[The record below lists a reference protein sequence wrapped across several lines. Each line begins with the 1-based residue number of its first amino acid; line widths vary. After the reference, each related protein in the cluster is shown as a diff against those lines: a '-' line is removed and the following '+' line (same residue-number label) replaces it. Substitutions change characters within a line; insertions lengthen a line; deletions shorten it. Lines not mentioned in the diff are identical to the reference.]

1 MKKLF
6 SALVSLAITVSLI
19 PSAMAETETG
29 YNVVWAGGSHIKTST
44 AMESEV
50 ESFLKDK
57 LNETS
62 INSFNAGMSDV
73 TSSYGRLCYED
84 NVIAKNPDLIFIDYL
99 NEDSKR
105 SFDGNYPQYGSQTS
119 VSYALE
125 SMVRRTIANNADTK
139 IVFLLTPGDYQGASQ
154 SYKDV
159 AYYYGIPVID
169 AMNSEN
175 VAETI
180 KDYLQS
186 NTIYAPMA
194 KKYPMA
200 ADYTPVVPTSQKASG
215 ITTGITLSG
224 FAADEDG
231 NLTSN
236 NQGDSVIYKFKGTV
250 LGVTGPNP
258 QTGVNAK
265 FTVDGLPLFNFAG
278 GALTSTYNGVMINE
292 IQLPGD
298 SETEHTLVISNENG
312 VEFKFTNIIVDGV
325 ANRLT
330 STDENAQYSVYND
343 PMNSVSYEGRE
354 QTFDSSNVQTT
365 GWQANFDGIL
375 YGIKSLTYK
384 PSLEATQ
391 EIASVVLTTNYASSS
406 PKANSDEDD
415 ITMYAI
421 NRDGTEKII
430 SHTWYTKRLYP
441 GVTDLSGRRTDE
453 RLAYNIPADTI
464 GIRIENKDGVT
475 NRFDDVK
482 IVYGTPA
489 VEKIE
494 LSAESNRVLI
504 GATGVVTANGIL
516 NNGTKKSISGVTY
529 YSSNEN
535 TLTINSETGEFTA
548 IAAGTAIVYA
558 SYETFEASIA
568 IEVVSGAN
576 VESAYI
582 KADKT
587 NYTKGTSGKFNLY
600 TVEGGVVSENAYDA
614 SYTSSDPKVIEIQT
628 TGEFT
633 AKNAGTCVISA
644 NTLLQSETKPVTV
657 TVFDNGEV
665 SHEIND
671 EVTNGIIPRHVNNKD
686 LFIKDWGINEKQ
698 GNTFTGDLLGYV
710 KETAALYSDASGI
723 YANAM
728 SASKFAFIYKIP
740 KNTGCADVTFTVN
753 NNIKD
758 KVLEG
763 AYAKVL
769 FSSYSDDNTFY
780 DAAYSKDITVSGNMT
795 SYGFKNF
802 AYGDSASW
810 WTQGVETRTQKGSHD
825 SFYSYINVKVN
836 NIPTNSDYMLILIDT
851 NADKNFSADAAY
863 ALHCRLKNVS
873 YTTKP
878 EIVNAVR
885 LSDGT
890 YEFTFNRNINLDG
903 ATISATKN
911 GENIDIAE
919 NGSYDS
925 ATYTYRLKVGEV
937 NLKDRI
943 TFSIANTTDSYG
955 MNVDISY
962 TDVITDERGR
972 VESLSA
978 TDQNGNEFELTDE
991 TTKLIFTSKVVN
1003 SNAQYIR
1010 FIAAQYDEEGTL
1022 KKTSIKDVDVS
1033 NKNAEATVSLELE
1046 TVETNDKVK
1055 IFIWADNM
1063 APVPVYDS
1071 FVTEF
1076 VNAF

>member
-29 YNVVWAGGSHIKTST
+29 YNVVWAGGSYIKTST

-50 ESFLKDK
+50 ENFLKDK

-84 NVIAKNPDLIFIDYL
+84 NVIAKNPDLIFINYL

-139 IVFLLTPGDYQGASQ
+139 IVFLLTPGDYKGASQ

-169 AMNSEN
+169 AMNSAN

-180 KDYLQS
+180 KDYLRS

-200 ADYTPVVPTSQKASG
+200 ADYTPVVPTSQKASE
-215 ITTGITLSG
+215 ITGITLSG
-224 FAADEDG
+224 FAADQDG
-231 NLTSN
+231 NLTSS
-236 NQGDSVIYKFKGTV
+236 NQGNSVTYKFKGTV
-250 LGVTGPNP
+250 IGVTGPNP
-258 QTGVNAK
+258 QTDVNAK

-325 ANRLT
+325 ANGLT
-330 STDENAQYSVYND
+330 SAGEIAQYSVYND
-343 PMNSVSYEGRE
+343 PMNSASYEGRV

-375 YGIKSLTYK
+375 YGINKLTYK
-384 PSLEATQ
+384 PNMETTQ
-391 EIASVVLTTNYASSS
+391 EIASVVLTTNYESAS
-406 PKANSDEDD
+406 PKANSAEDD

-430 SHTWYTKRLYP
+430 SHSWYTKRLYP

-453 RLAYNIPADTI
+453 RFAYNIPADTV
-464 GIRIENKDGVT
+464 GIRIENKDGVK

-504 GATGVVTANGIL
+504 GAKGVVTANGIL

-529 YSSNEN
+529 YSNNSEI
-535 TLTINSETGEFTA
+535 LTINSETGEFTA

-558 SYETFEASIA
+558 SYESFEASIA

-614 SYTSSDPKVIEIQT
+614 SYTSSDPNVIEIQT

-644 NTLLQSETKPVTV
+644 NTLLQAETKPVTV

-686 LFIKDWGINEKQ
+686 LFKDDWGINEKQ

-710 KETAALYSDASGI
+710 RETALNSDASGI
-723 YANAM
+723 YAYAEI
-728 SASKFAFIYKIP
+728 ASKFAFIYKIP

-753 NNIKD
+753 NSIKD
-758 KVLEG
+758 KVLDG

-780 DAAYSKDITVSGNMT
+780 DAAYSQDITVSGNMT

-810 WTQGVETRTQKGSHD
+810 WKKGAETRTQNGSYN

-836 NIPTNSDYMLILIDT
+836 NIPANSDYMLILIDT
-851 NADKNFSADAAY
+851 NADTSFSAVAAK

-878 EIVNAVR
+878 EIVNAAR

-903 ATISATKN
+903 ATISAAKN
-911 GENIDIAE
+911 GANIDTLE

-943 TFSIANTTDSYG
+943 TFSIANATDSYG

-978 TDQNGNEFELTDE
+978 TDQNGTEFELTDE
-991 TTKLIFTSKVVN
+991 TTKLIFTSRVVN

-1046 TVETNDKVK
+1046 TVKPNDKVK